1 MTSRTPGRPR
11 TKPAEERRDDLM
23 LVAER
28 LFLEKGVD
36 HTTIEEV
43 TQGAGVSK
51 GAFYLHFSSK
61 ADVIEALRTRFVQ
74 KLLNG
79 IVEEVGKQQTDDW
92 NGKLTAWAKACAM
105 GYLNAARLH
114 NLVFAAAPPPSREG
128 LTNNILIDNLQQLL
142 AAGSRE
148 RAWSLQEPAF
158 TAIFL
163 FNALHGVVNRN
174 AIGDDSAKRTELLRN
189 IEESV
194 LRLVR

>member
-11 TKPAEERRDDLM
+11 TKPAEERREDLM

-36 HTTIEEV
+36 HTTIEEI

-79 IVEEVGKQQTDDW
+79 IVEELGKQQTDDW

>member
-1 MTSRTPGRPR
+1 
-11 TKPAEERRDDLM
+11 M

-36 HTTIEEV
+36 HTTIEEI

-79 IVEEVGKQQTDDW
+79 IVEELGKQQTDDW

-148 RAWSLQEPAF
+148 GAWSLREPAF

>member
-1 MTSRTPGRPR
+1 MALPELIPDRG
-11 TKPAEERRDDLM
+11 K
-23 LVAER
+23 
-28 LFLEKGVD
+28 LFSNS
-36 HTTIEEV
+36 
-43 TQGAGVSK
+43 SK

-79 IVEEVGKQQTDDW
+79 IVEQVGKQQTDDW

>member
-1 MTSRTPGRPR
+1 MTSRMAGRPR

-23 LVAER
+23 VAAER
-28 LFLEKGVD
+28 LFLDKGVE
-36 HTTIEEV
+36 HTTIEEI
-43 TQGAGVSK
+43 TQGAAVSK

-79 IVEEVGKQQTDDW
+79 IVEEVGKQDTGDW
-92 NGKLTAWAKACAM
+92 NGKLTAWARACAM

-114 NLVFAAAPPPSREG
+114 NLVFAASPPPSREG
-128 LTNNILIDNLQQLL
+128 LTSNILIDSLQQLL

-148 RAWSLQEPAF
+148 GAWSLKEPAF

-163 FNALHGVVNRN
+163 FNALHGVVNQSG
-174 AIGDDSAKRTELLRN
+174 IGDDDTGRTKLLSN
-189 IEESV
+189 IEDSV
-194 LRLVR
+194 LRLAR